1 VKILNALVLIL
12 WKLFRPVLLILAFV
26 PYVIW
31 HSWKHPEVW
40 AKHREE
46 IEERQRLAKAIK

>member
-1 VKILNALVLIL
+1 MKILNALVLIL